1 MEGAAEMTLQS
12 GDFKML
18 SDYFETT
25 YWSLR
30 QTITANNLKYVMAS
44 RDVLQSISKMMTNKF
59 VTEKFISNTAINTP

>member
-1 MEGAAEMTLQS
+1 MEGAAEVTLQA

-44 RDVLQSISKMMTNKF
+44 RDI
-59 VTEKFISNTAINTP
+59 